1 MVAISFSII
10 EGLGTKVHVVSV
22 MICNYIVVNVNK
34 QVMYNKKQSF
44 IHTPRISSPQWS
56 RQKPVIGRT

>member
-1 MVAISFSII
+1 MVAMSFSII

-22 MICNYIVVNVNK
+22 MKCNYAIVKVNK

-44 IHTPRISSPQWS
+44 IHTPRISSP
-56 RQKPVIGRT
+56 